1 MYFKWF
7 VHVYISIIFHVFQI
21 NLQNIK
27 TYQIYETT
35 LLKKCL
41 KIHHFSLLRHV
52 NCTQNGNI
60 CFYAVFLQFTD
71 DGYLRAETCRNFTCD
86 IIIWICRIK
95 VCEFCWFS
103 SWICI
108 IVIYSFTDWLTD
120 WYETY
125 SSTFYLPFWV
135 ILLSFFI
142 CHILSSRNIKN
153 SMFIKLHRKIL
164 FLSFIPSNFIIR
176 RKAIILLH
184 NATSEKTAPILNS
197 NNLAT
202 SLSFIRDVP
211 VFDFVPETCYAIQSL
226 LLL

>member
-1 MYFKWF
+1 MVCSCLYFNYF
-7 VHVYISIIFHVFQI
+7 SRFSDQFAEHQ
-21 NLQNIK
+21 NLPNLWNYF
-27 TYQIYETT
+27 T
-35 LLKKCL
+35 KKCL

-95 VCEFCWFS
+95 VCEFCWFI

-108 IVIYSFTDWLTD
+108 IVIYFFTDWLTV

-142 CHILSSRNIKN
+142 CHILSSRNIKILCLLN
-153 SMFIKLHRKIL
+153 CTEKYFFYHLYLLIPLSDEKQLFYYTMRHQRKR
-164 FLSFIPSNFIIR
+164 P
-176 RKAIILLH
+176 
-184 NATSEKTAPILNS
+184 P
-197 NNLAT
+197 
-202 SLSFIRDVP
+202 
-211 VFDFVPETCYAIQSL
+211 Y
-226 LLL
+226 